1 MKTSIRRSTGEH
13 YFGIEITPDGKLVVA
28 ERMDGMSLPGT
39 WFPAGAPGAAALRE
53 HIERESA
60 HPHICIKA
68 CGAAALSLAT
78 ALIPVRGVEVTAAI
92 WQHKDRVNIFR
103 GRFTFFPARI
113 TLGAFPYDGDHR
125 VDSCSCCGIS
135 PAE

>member
-28 ERMDGMSLPGT
+28 ERMDGRSLPGT

-78 ALIPVRGVEVTAAI
+78 ALIPVRGVEVTLVSARAI
-92 WQHKDRVNIFR
+92 NANSISASSAENAQRL
-103 GRFTFFPARI
+103 AR
-113 TLGAFPYDGDHR
+113 L
-125 VDSCSCCGIS
+125 
-135 PAE
+135 AERLF